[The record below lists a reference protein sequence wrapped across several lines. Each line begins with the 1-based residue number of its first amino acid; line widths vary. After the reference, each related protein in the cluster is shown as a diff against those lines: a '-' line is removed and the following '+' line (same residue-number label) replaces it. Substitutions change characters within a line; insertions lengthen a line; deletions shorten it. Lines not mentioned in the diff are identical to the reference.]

1 MANALARLGFT
12 QSERVATLAW
22 NGYRHFE
29 LYYAISGSGYVLH
42 TVNPRL
48 FPEQIAWII
57 NDAEDQVLFFDLTF
71 APLVE
76 KLAPQCPT
84 VRHWVAMTDR
94 AHMPSLQVPNL
105 LCYEEL
111 LERSEEHTSELQS
124 LMRISY
130 AVFCLK
136 KKKNQTQSNHNKT
149 NT

>member
-1 MANALARLGFT
+1 MKRPQPRST
-12 QSERVATLAW
+12 RTDTLFP
-22 NGYRHFE
+22 YTTLFRSHFE

-94 AHMPSLQVPNL
+94 AHMPSLPVPNL
-105 LCYEEL
+105 QIGRASCT
-111 LERSEEHTSELQS
+111 ERVCQ
-124 LMRISY
+124 Y
-130 AVFCLK
+130 V
-136 KKKNQTQSNHNKT
+136 
-149 NT
+149 

>member
-1 MANALARLGFT
+1 MR
-12 QSERVATLAW
+12 
-22 NGYRHFE
+22 
-29 LYYAISGSGYVLH
+29 ISVWCSDVCSSDLLH

-84 VRHWVAMTDR
+84 VRHWMAMTDR

-111 LERSEEHTSELQS
+111 LEAENDRFEWP
-124 LMRISY
+124 
-130 AVFCLK
+130 VFDERAA
-136 KKKNQTQSNHNKT
+136 
-149 NT
+149 